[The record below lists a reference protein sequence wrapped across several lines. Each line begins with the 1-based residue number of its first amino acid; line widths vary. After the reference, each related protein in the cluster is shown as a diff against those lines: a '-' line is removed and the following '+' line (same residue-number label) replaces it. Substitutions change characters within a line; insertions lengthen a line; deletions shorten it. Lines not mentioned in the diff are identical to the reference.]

1 MAGEVNIAV
10 GTVVGA
16 VVDAAVGAAVG
27 AAVDAAVDTAVDAA
41 LGRYRIQQGHQSF
54 VHPSCPVAEL
64 VAIE

>member
-1 MAGEVNIAV
+1 MAGEVNIAVGAAAV

-16 VVDAAVGAAVG
+16 VVD

>member
-10 GTVVGA
+10 GAAAVGA
-16 VVDAAVGAAVG
+16 AAVGTVVDAAVGAAVG
-27 AAVDAAVDTAVDAA
+27 AAVDAA

>member
-16 VVDAAVGAAVG
+16 VVDA
-27 AAVDAAVDTAVDAA
+27 AVDAA